1 MPTIMSRRTSR
12 TFVRWM
18 FLCIGLA
25 SLGAVIG
32 GNLYSIRQDL
42 TTREQERLLFLTGIV
57 QNITE
62 MNILALDSVLADL
75 GSDQARSDTS
85 RDMNQRLVTL
95 SDALSGVRTLSVLD
109 ARGVIQACSR
119 PELVGRDLSQRDYFQ
134 RAVKLAETD
143 KLYVSEPFLTS
154 LGVYSINLA
163 RVVSGPDGKFA
174 GFVVAT
180 LDPQFFI
187 PLLSS
192 VLYAPDMRGFMAH
205 GDGLLFLMVPERA
218 DMTGIDLTRP
228 GSFFS
233 RHRESGQ
240 EASVFVGTT
249 PVTGEDRMLA
259 IRTIRPAALNMTSSL
274 NVAIDRD
281 PSRVYEQW
289 RKDAL
294 WQGGLYVLAVVFS
307 VIGFGIYQRQRRT
320 HERAMADAH
329 RHLED
334 SERFIRM
341 ITDSIPGMVAYWDRN
356 LRCKYA
362 NKAYQEWF
370 GRSGEETRSMT
381 PREFLG
387 EELFRENEPHIEA
400 ALKGEPQVF
409 ERALTKADGDT
420 RSIQVRYI
428 PDIEAHGVK
437 GFYVLGADITELKDT
452 QRELENRVR
461 ELGILAA
468 TDSLTGIGN
477 RRNFLQRASDELAR
491 SRRYNHPLVFLMIDV
506 DNFKA
511 INDNH
516 GHHAGDDVL
525 KSMAATLKH
534 VMRVTD
540 ILGRLGGEEFG
551 VLLIQTG
558 MDEALV
564 IAERLLKAL
573 GSVCIQTRNG
583 AICYT
588 VSIGAAAYE
597 GGDDSVDS
605 LMKRADL
612 ALYQAK
618 KTGRNRVCRFGD
630 F

>member
-1 MPTIMSRRTSR
+1 
-12 TFVRWM
+12 M

-32 GNLYSIRQDL
+32 GNLYQIRSDL
-42 TTREQERLLFLTGIV
+42 TKREQERLLFLAGIV
-57 QNITE
+57 RNITE

-75 GSDQARSDTS
+75 SRDQERSDTG
-85 RDMNQRLVTL
+85 RDLNQRLVTL

-119 PELVGRDLSQRDYFQ
+119 SELVGRDLSQRDYFQ
-134 RAVKLAETD
+134 RAVKFAEPD
-143 KLYVSEPFLTS
+143 RLYVSEPFLTT
-154 LGVYSINLA
+154 LDVYSINLA
-163 RVVSGPDGKFA
+163 RVIAGPNGEFS

-192 VLYAPDMRGFMAH
+192 VLYAPDMRGFIAH
-205 GDGLLFLMVPERA
+205 GDGLLFVMVPERT
-218 DMTGIDLTRP
+218 DLTGLDLTRP

-240 EASVFVGTT
+240 EASVFLGTT
-249 PVTGEDRMLA
+249 PVTGEERMLA

-274 NVAIDRD
+274 TVGIDRD
-281 PSRVYEQW
+281 PSRVYAQW

-294 WQGGLYVLAVVFS
+294 WQGGLYALAVLVS
-307 VIGFGIYQRQRRT
+307 VVGFGIYQRLRRT
-320 HERAMADAH
+320 HDRAMADAH
-329 RHLED
+329 RHLEN

-387 EELFRENEPHIEA
+387 EELFRESEPHIEA

-428 PDIEAHGVK
+428 PDIEEDGVK
-437 GFYVLGADITELKDT
+437 GFYVLGSDITELKVT
-452 QRELENRVR
+452 QRELEIRVR
-461 ELGILAA
+461 ELDILAA
-468 TDSLTGIGN
+468 TDPLTGIGN
-477 RRNFLQRASDELAR
+477 RRHFLQRAADELAR
-491 SRRYNHPLVFLMIDV
+491 SSRYNLPLVFFMIDV

-511 INDNH
+511 INDSH

-525 KSMAATLKH
+525 KNMAATLQH
-534 VMRVTD
+534 VMRTTD
-540 ILGRLGGEEFG
+540 IVGRLGGEEFG
-551 VLLIQTG
+551 ALLIQTG
-558 MDEALV
+558 MEEALS
-564 IAERLLKAL
+564 IAERLLYAL
-573 GSVCIQTRNG
+573 RSVCIQTQNG
-583 AICYT
+583 AISFT

-597 GGDDSVDS
+597 GGGDSVDS

-618 KTGRNRVCRFGD
+618 NTGRNRVCRFGD

>member
-1 MPTIMSRRTSR
+1 
-12 TFVRWM
+12 M
-18 FLCIGLA
+18 FLCIGLV
-25 SLGAVIG
+25 SLGTVIG
-32 GNLYSIRQDL
+32 GNLYQMRVDL
-42 TTREQERLLFLTGIV
+42 TKREQDRLLFLTGIV

-75 GSDQARSDTS
+75 SRDQGRSDTS
-85 RDMNQRLVTL
+85 RDLNQRLVTL

-134 RAVKLAETD
+134 RAVKLAEPD

-154 LGVYSINLA
+154 LGIYSINLT
-163 RVVSGPDGKFA
+163 RVVSGPNGEFA

-187 PLLSS
+187 PLLNS

-218 DMTGIDLTRP
+218 DMTGLDLTRP

-240 EASVFVGTT
+240 EVSVFVGTT
-249 PVTGEDRMLA
+249 PVTGEERMLA
-259 IRTIRPAALNMTSSL
+259 IRTIRPAALNMTSPL
-274 NVAIDRD
+274 MVGIDRD
-281 PSRVYEQW
+281 PSRIYEPW

-294 WQGGLYVLAVVFS
+294 WQGGLYVLAVLVS
-307 VIGFGIYQRQRRT
+307 VVGFGFYHRQRRT
-320 HERAMADAH
+320 HDQAMAAAH

-341 ITDSIPGMVAYWDRN
+341 ITDNIPGMVAYWGSN

-362 NKAYQEWF
+362 NKAYLEWF
-370 GRSGEETRSMT
+370 GRSGEETRRMT

-387 EELFRENEPHIEA
+387 EEMFRENESRIQA
-400 ALKGEPQVF
+400 ALMGEPQIF
-409 ERALTKADGDT
+409 ERILRNADGNT

-428 PDIEAHGVK
+428 PDIEEDGVK
-437 GFYVLGADITELKDT
+437 GFYVLGADITELKTT
-452 QRELENRVR
+452 QLELESRVK
-461 ELGILAA
+461 ELGVLAA

-477 RRNFLQRASDELAR
+477 RRHFLQRASDELVR
-491 SRRYNHPLVFLMIDV
+491 SRRYKFPLVFFMIDV

-525 KSMAATLKH
+525 KSMAATLQH
-534 VMRVTD
+534 TMRSTD
-540 ILGRLGGEEFG
+540 IVGRLGGEEFG
-551 VLLIQTG
+551 VLLIQAEVE
-558 MDEALV
+558 EALV

-573 GSVCIQTRNG
+573 RSVCIQTPNE

-588 VSIGAAAYE
+588 VSIGVAAYE

>member
-1 MPTIMSRRTSR
+1 
-12 TFVRWM
+12 M
-18 FLCIGLA
+18 FLCIGLV

-32 GNLYSIRQDL
+32 GNLYQIRADL
-42 TTREQERLLFLTGIV
+42 TKREQERLLFLAGIV

-62 MNILALDSVLADL
+62 MNLHALNSVLADL
-75 GSDQARSDTS
+75 SRDQGRSDTS
-85 RDMNQRLVTL
+85 RDLNQRLVTL
-95 SDALSGVRTLSVLD
+95 SDALSGVRTLSVLN

-119 PELVGRDLSQRDYFQ
+119 PELIGMDMSQRDYFQ
-134 RAVKLAETD
+134 RVLSSPEPD
-143 KLYVSEPFLTS
+143 MLYVTQPFLTT
-154 LGVYSINLA
+154 LGVYSINLL
-163 RVVSGPDGKFA
+163 RVISGPRGEFA

-205 GDGLLFLMVPERA
+205 GDGLLFLMVPERT
-218 DMTGIDLTRP
+218 DMTGLDLAQP

-233 RHRESGQ
+233 RHREIGQ

-249 PVTGEDRMLA
+249 PVTGEERMLA
-259 IRTIRPAALNMTSSL
+259 IRTIRPAALNMTSPL
-274 NVAIDRD
+274 MVAIDRE
-281 PSRVYEQW
+281 PSRIYEPW

-294 WQGGLYVLAVVFS
+294 WQGGLYVLAVLIS
-307 VIGFGIYQRQRRT
+307 VVGFGFYHRQRRR
-320 HERAMADAH
+320 HDLAMADAH

-341 ITDSIPGMVAYWDRN
+341 ITDNIPGMVAYWGRN

-362 NKAYQEWF
+362 NKAYLEWF
-370 GRSGEETRSMT
+370 GRSGEETRRMT

-387 EELFRENEPHIEA
+387 EEMFRENEPRIQA
-400 ALKGEPQVF
+400 ALMGEPQIF
-409 ERALTKADGDT
+409 ERVLRNADGNT

-428 PDIEAHGVK
+428 PDIEEDGVK
-437 GFYVLGADITELKDT
+437 GFYVLGADITELKAT
-452 QRELENRVR
+452 QLELESRVK
-461 ELGILAA
+461 ELDILAA
-468 TDSLTGIGN
+468 TDPLTGIGN
-477 RRNFLQRASDELAR
+477 RRHFLLCASEELVR
-491 SRRYNHPLVFLMIDV
+491 SRRYKFPLVFFMIDI
-506 DNFKA
+506 DNFKT

-525 KSMAATLKH
+525 KSMAATLQH
-534 VMRVTD
+534 TMRATD
-540 ILGRLGGEEFG
+540 IVGRLGGEEFG
-551 VLLIQTG
+551 VLLIQAE
-558 MDEALV
+558 MEEALV
-564 IAERLLKAL
+564 TAERLLKAL
-573 GSVCIQTRNG
+573 RSVCIQTPNG

-588 VSIGAAAYE
+588 VSIGVAAYE